1 MMSRLGQYEK
11 AKAPSR
17 LTKADKEELVK
28 KYASLVKLTAFR
40 LMARLPKEDFLD
52 DLISCGNIGL
62 LEALESFNP
71 QLNIRF
77 ESFAKFRIR
86 GAMLDELRHRDWIPR
101 SVRSTLRKIDNVH
114 RKLASELDHLP
125 DDKEMAAALEVSL
138 EEYYDMMTYLQP
150 AGFVSYEDLSGSR
163 FDDRSVLDFLE
174 DRKSAH
180 PDFELQIKQL
190 KNQIIG
196 ALEVLTQEEQMVMAL
211 YYYEGLTFNEIG
223 EILKVSESRVSQI
236 HGKTL
241 LRLNLRLKVLKDQ
254 IQDLEDDQEG
264 EG

>member
-1 MMSRLGQYEK
+1 MSRLGQYEK
-11 AKAPSR
+11 SKTTSR
-17 LTKADKEELVK
+17 LSKAEKEELVL

-71 QLNIRF
+71 NLNIRF

-101 SVRSTLRKIDNVH
+101 SVRATLRRIDEVH

-125 DDKEMAAALEVSL
+125 NDQEMAAALEVSL
-138 EEYYDMMTYLQP
+138 EEYYEMMTYLQP
-150 AGFVSYEDLSGSR
+150 AGFISYEDLTGSR
-163 FDDRSVLDFLE
+163 YDDRSVLDFLE

-180 PDFELQIKQL
+180 PDFELQMKQIKS
-190 KNQIIG
+190 QIID
-196 ALEVLTQEEQMVMAL
+196 ALEFLNQEEQMVMAL
-211 YYYEGLTFNEIG
+211 YYYEGLTFKEIG
-223 EILKVSESRVSQI
+223 EVLKVSESRISQI
-236 HGKTL
+236 HTKTL
-241 LRLNLRLKVLKDQ
+241 VRLNLKLKVLKDQ
-254 IQDLEDDQEG
+254 IPDLQTDEEG